1 MKKAELLKKVVW
13 LFLILYI
20 YGSSEDLLMTVKL
33 NYEELENRVKELEE
47 KLVES
52 ERKEKRHK
60 VTVERLRDILG
71 GFVKT
76 IAMTVEARDPYTA
89 GHQRRVAN
97 LARYIGSDMGLSEE
111 QTEGIRVASIVHDL
125 GKISIP
131 AEILSKPSLLSEH
144 EIGLVRTHSQV
155 GFDILKNV
163 EFPWPI
169 AEIVYQHHERM
180 DGSGYPLGVS
190 GEEILMEARV
200 LAVADTFEAMA
211 THRPY
216 RPAFGTNDAIKEIF
230 LKREKLYEPKAV
242 DACMRLVMDQGFE
255 F

>member
-1 MKKAELLKKVVW
+1 
-13 LFLILYI
+13 
-20 YGSSEDLLMTVKL
+20 MTVKL
-33 NYEELENRVKELEE
+33 TYEELERKVKDLEE
-47 KLVES
+47 RLVES
-52 ERKEKRHK
+52 ERKEKIHES
-60 VTVERLRDILG
+60 TVKKLREILK
-71 GFVKT
+71 GFVQT
-76 IAMTVEARDPYTA
+76 IAMTVEVRDPYTA
-89 GHQRRVAN
+89 GHQKRVAN
-97 LARYIGSDMGLSEE
+97 LARYIASDMGLSEE
-111 QTEGIRVASIVHDL
+111 QIEGIRVAGIVHDL
-125 GKISIP
+125 GKISVP
-131 AEILSKPSLLSEH
+131 AEILSKPNFLSEH
-144 EIGLVRTHSQV
+144 ELGIIRAHSQV

-190 GEEILMEARV
+190 GEEILIEARI

-216 RPAFGTNDAIKEIF
+216 RPALGANEAIKEIF

-242 DACMRLVMDQGFE
+242 DACMRLIMDQGFE